1 MQVDIR
7 ITDPNDTV
15 VVEYPPEWRLKVLEH
30 RVSDDAGSRDPLAL
44 QSCIGIKVAYA
55 PLEAQT

>member
-15 VVEYPPEWRLKVLEH
+15 VVEYPPEWRVKIIER
-30 RVSDDAGSRDPLAL
+30 RVSDPGTRDPLDL
-44 QSCIGIKVAYA
+44 NNTVGIKVAYA
-55 PLEAQT
+55 PIEAQI